1 LKPAEN
7 LLEMVQR
14 VTRPEIDGFSPNPVV
29 SCEIATFEIAT
40 FETAAFET
48 AAFETADYAANSYP
62 SPADRPLIKAE
73 F

>member
-1 LKPAEN
+1 
-7 LLEMVQR
+7 MVQR
-14 VTRPEIDGFSPNPVV
+14 VTRLEIDGFSPNPVV
-29 SCEIATFEIAT
+29 SCEIAT

>member
-29 SCEIATFEIAT
+29 SCE
-40 FETAAFET
+40 T

>member
-29 SCEIATFEIAT
+29 SC
-40 FETAAFET
+40 ETAAFET

>member
-14 VTRPEIDGFSPNPVV
+14 VTRLEIDGFSPNPVV
-29 SCEIATFEIAT
+29 SCEIAT